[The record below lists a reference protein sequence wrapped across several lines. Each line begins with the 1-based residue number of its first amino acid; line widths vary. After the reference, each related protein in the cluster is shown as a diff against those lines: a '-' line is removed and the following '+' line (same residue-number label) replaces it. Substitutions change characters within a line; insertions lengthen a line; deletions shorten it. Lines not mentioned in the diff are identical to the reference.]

1 MAETQS
7 IAPIGTDVSELVGGS
22 SVFEHDRVVAQ
33 HDGIHEA
40 AVGSSL
46 VISRDPRFVG
56 TGFFAGE
63 APDGLTTVYGDPIP
77 ADVFVYWRDQDNPLE
92 KEVLVGAAKSSQDGT
107 WRIMGLNYNLQYVIR
122 ARAQGY
128 DDATVVGAAPSR
140 TDVIA
145 YVDQLVPRED
155 GFGNADGLT
164 GHVLLDSGLPPFT
177 CEVIEPLPYGL
188 SARVDGRKLLIEG
201 ESIDNGLW
209 ESVVRV
215 TASNGVWVD
224 VPVQVQIQEPSD
236 LHLGKVSL
244 LLHMDGADGSTTF
257 TDSSAAPKTLTTYG
271 SARIS
276 TAQSRFGGASAC
288 FDGGSY
294 ISCADSDA
302 FNFAGVPWT
311 IEFFVYWQGSS
322 ADVMSR
328 RNSSAV
334 YAPWEIKIAQGGVIY
349 LLASNAGLN
358 TWAVLHQFQGV
369 ALTADTFCH
378 VALSGASGSISCY
391 INGIKATNSAT
402 GEFAGVS
409 SQPLYIGRGGDGALS
424 GYLDEIRI
432 TRGVARYTENFTPP
446 DKPFPSP

>member
-1 MAETQS
+1 MSTL
-7 IAPIGTDVSELVGGS
+7 PDFTG
-22 SVFEHDRVVAQ
+22 
-33 HDGIHEA
+33 
-40 AVGSSL
+40 
-46 VISRDPRFVG
+46 P
-56 TGFFAGE
+56 GFFAGE
-63 APDGLTTVYGDPIP
+63 APDGLTTIAGTPTSASVR
-77 ADVFVYWRDQDNPLE
+77 VYWRDSADPDAPD
-92 KEVLVGAAKSSQDGT
+92 VLVDSTQSAADGT
-107 WRIMGLNYNLQYVIR
+107 WQIAGLNPVLRYAV
-122 ARAQGY
+122 RAQKSQF
-128 DDATVVGAAPSR
+128 DDVTVVGAAPSR

-145 YVDQLVPRED
+145 YVDQLVPRE
-155 GFGNADGLT
+155 GEFGDVDGLT

-177 CEVIEPLPYGL
+177 CEVIQPLPYGL
-188 SARVDGRKLLIEG
+188 ELVLDGRKLLIEG
-201 ESIDNGLW
+201 ASTDEGLW
-209 ESVVRV
+209 DSVVRV

-224 VPVQVQIQEPSD
+224 VPVQVQIQAPSD
-236 LHLGKVSL
+236 PHFDKVSL

-276 TAQSRFGGASAC
+276 TAQSRFGGASAR
-288 FDGGSY
+288 FDGGTY

-328 RNSSAV
+328 RNSAAV
-334 YAPWEIKIAQGGVIY
+334 YAPWEIKIAPGGVIY
-349 LLASNAGLN
+349 LLASNAGVN

-409 SQPLYIGRGGDGALS
+409 SQPLYIGRGGDGALA
-424 GYLDEIRI
+424 GHLDEIRI
-432 TRGVARYTENFTPP
+432 TKGVARYTENFPP
-446 DKPFPSP
+446 PTKPFLNR